1 MPNRSLADVLEG
13 VDLTIPGERERVVAE
28 MKVIEDENRAAAVAR
43 AKELGM
49 PLRVERPDGGVSEIA
64 GIDENGQ
71 LLYRT
76 THNVDAAISTGASI
90 SPFCRPPT
98 SSR

>member
-49 PLRVERPDGGVSEIA
+49 PLRV
-64 GIDENGQ
+64 
-71 LLYRT
+71 
-76 THNVDAAISTGASI
+76 
-90 SPFCRPPT
+90 
-98 SSR
+98 